1 MPMPSHLTLQGEK
14 QGKIEG
20 SCDMKG
26 REGTILVHAM
36 NHDIHIPRDPQSG
49 LPSGKRIHGPL
60 SIVKEYDKSSP
71 KLYQALCTGEHMK
84 EVTIKWYRI
93 DKTGS
98 EEHYFTHKMEDA
110 IVVTMKPYMPVAFLP
125 ENEPYRHMEEVAF
138 TYKKIK
144 WTWETDGIESE
155 DSWAE
160 PKSK

>member
-1 MPMPSHLTLQGEK
+1 MPMPCHLTLEGEK

-26 REGTILVHAM
+26 REGTILVYAM
-36 NHDIHIPRDPQSG
+36 NHDVHIPRDPQSG

-60 SIVKEYDKSSP
+60 SIVKEFDKSSP
-71 KLYQALCTGEHMK
+71 KIYQALCSGEHMK
-84 EVTIKWYRI
+84 NVKIKWYRI

-98 EEHYFTHKMEDA
+98 EEHYFTHTLEDA
-110 IVVTMKPYMPVAFLP
+110 IVVSVKPYMPLAFLK
-125 ENEPYRHMEEVAF
+125 ENESYRHMEEVAY

-144 WTWETDGIESE
+144 WTWEPDGIESE

-160 PKSK
+160 PKSR